1 MARVIHIQSRANPPD
16 EALSMDD
23 ASTRVDAYVAEA
35 IRNLK
40 AAGEAVRS
48 IEDYRE
54 RVIARGAL
62 LEAANEAV
70 EQVVES
76 AP

>member
-1 MARVIHIQSRANPPD
+1 MANVIHIQSRANPPA
-16 EALSMDD
+16 EALDD
-23 ASTRVDAYVAEA
+23 SSTRADTYVAEA

-40 AAGEAVRS
+40 AAGEAIRQ

-54 RVIARGAL
+54 RISARGEL
-62 LEAANEAV
+62 LKAANEAI